1 MAAHKCNHSRIKV
14 PILFWFSDED
24 QIVSAKAT
32 RRVIAKMGDNASV
45 YNPLL
50 TSEDDS
56 SKHGILGDILSASQ
70 THNGVNKI
78 VDWLKKNN

>member
-1 MAAHKCNHSRIKV
+1 
-14 PILFWFSDED
+14 
-24 QIVSAKAT
+24 
-32 RRVIAKMGDNASV
+32 MGDNASV